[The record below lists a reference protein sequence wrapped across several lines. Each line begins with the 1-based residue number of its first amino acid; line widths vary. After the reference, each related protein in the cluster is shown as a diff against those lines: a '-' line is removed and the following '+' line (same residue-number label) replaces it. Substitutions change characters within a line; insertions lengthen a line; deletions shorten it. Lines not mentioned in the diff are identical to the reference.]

1 MPFPQMP
8 TRTVTFENGETY
20 DNVPN
25 DIKTFED
32 YQAYREAGARDEYF
46 DDPSRLSLQ
55 DVDNPFHR
63 DIKRFYKSTI
73 GQPLDFVRATFTK
86 GDDTIGER
94 MEEIRE
100 TRATELSE
108 MEEKGEF
115 SYRSLLYA
123 DQEEQDLIVDED
135 GYATL
140 PETLAGW
147 GLHMGSYFAGGYGV
161 ARGLSRLALKAPKA
175 FKKLTEKYGRTSAF
189 LKGTSVGIITDQW
202 ISNPNEGNVV
212 SIFAKDTGVSDEE
225 LSILGEYVQRVTP
238 LEEDSDLEKRF
249 KNIAGNLPIDFI
261 IGIGGMT
268 KYAYAKS
275 KGKLPSQLTADDK
288 ADMVKRGLDETRD
301 EVIPPTTVSKLT
313 SGAEVRNIDEFNQVI
328 KQEEGFLGWRKLK
341 QRYFT
346 TRGYNTIKGQDAFE
360 DSMNAQRKTNNQGEH
375 TSLRLKNAIDS
386 IVKSTG
392 DSDMKKR
399 AMDFLTD
406 SRTIVVRDRKSMTK
420 KFLSEGKEAGMS
432 KAFLERMGERQQR
445 ATRLKELLMSDTI
458 SHEKKISLITK
469 KYNLSEEV
477 AENVLEARLLI
488 DNLSKQI
495 IQSPSVKKELKRKL
509 QANLGIYLNRAY
521 KLFEDGNYNPE
532 KIAMQKAKKHLIK
545 GYKKEK
551 RYAKYTQQELERE
564 ADSQLASLL
573 ARTKEEYRTTV
584 GKPQKSLKD
593 PILEVRKDI
602 EAPIREVM
610 GEITDPSD
618 ALILTVNKMSKL
630 YQRDKFLRDM
640 NKIGTDQGFIIKA
653 KDPRPTAGEWVKI
666 EGISKALD
674 GKLTTPLMKKVL
686 EDQEKY
692 LFSEGY
698 SNNTF
703 IKNFLSAKG
712 FANKAA
718 TVFNHITVIRNFLG
732 GAQANIANG
741 LTPLKIFGEGRG
753 SETFKI
759 LKNEILKGGNKR
771 LEKLHEEFLE
781 LGIINTNVQLGDLRA
796 LINEGANASS
806 VDNLAGRIKDIP
818 LVGKPL
824 AGTGDFAEK
833 LYMGIDDFFKINA
846 YQHELSVLKMAH
858 RGSGIGIQDLKKM
871 AAEKVKNT
879 YFNYDRVSKGV
890 KAMRQS
896 PLGSF
901 ASFPAE
907 VIRTS
912 GYIVGTG
919 LKELLS
925 GNAVLAARGATRLAG
940 FIGSGT
946 AWAAAAEISK
956 SRLGWSEEQQDA
968 AQVLTETPWSKDS
981 PRIFRTDEEGRI
993 FSTDTKYIDAY
1004 NTIKQPLLTVIADT
1018 ERGRITG
1025 EEVPEAILGASLT
1038 AFKELA
1044 SPFVSEAIMTRAIT
1058 DVYYAYRNP
1067 SGSTP
1072 DGKDLFAPE
1081 QHNLERAASV
1091 TGYLLNNLIPGGGSA
1106 IQRLVEAETGA
1117 VNPYTGRPKRNL
1129 EMEIAANYSGVRY
1142 NEFNPKE
1149 QVEFAITNYNR
1160 EQRKLNPV
1168 RGNYNTTVEDT
1179 VNDYAT
1185 RQRMRYELQ
1194 QELFRKV
1201 KAAQYFLNDSDL
1213 RNLFE
1218 ERNFSK
1224 AFARNILD
1232 GNFTAETITDSLVES
1247 VRKRA
1252 VREEGVTTSN
1262 IRRLFQRRYT
1272 SMNFTNLHMPEED
1285 GEE

>member
-32 YQAYREAGARDEYF
+32 YQAYKESEIRKGHF
-46 DDPSRLSLQ
+46 DDPTRLSPQ

-63 DIKRFYKSTI
+63 DLKRFYKSTI
-73 GQPLDFVRATFTK
+73 GQPLDFVRAAVTK
-86 GDDTIGER
+86 GDATIGER

-108 MEEKGEF
+108 MERKGEF

-123 DQEEQDLIVDED
+123 DQEEQDIIVDED

-140 PETLAGW
+140 PETLAGT
-147 GLHMGSYFAGGYGV
+147 GLHIGSYFAGGYGV

-175 FKKLTEKYGRTSAF
+175 FKKLTGKYGRTSSF
-189 LKGTSVGIITDQW
+189 LKGTSTGILTDQW
-202 ISNPNEGNVV
+202 ITNPNEGNLV

-225 LSILGEYVQRVTP
+225 LSILGEYVQSVTP

-249 KNIAGNLPIDFI
+249 KNIAGNLPFDFI
-261 IGIGGMT
+261 IGLGGMT

-275 KGKLPSQLTADDK
+275 KGKLPSQLTTDDK
-288 ADMVKRGLDETRD
+288 ADMVKRGLDDTRN
-301 EVIPPTTVSKLT
+301 EVVPPSTVSKLT
-313 SGAEVRNIDEFNQVI
+313 SGAEVQDIDEFNQVI

-346 TRGYNTIKGQDAFE
+346 TRGYNTVKGQDAFE
-360 DSMNAQRKTNNQGEH
+360 DSMNAMRKTNNQGEH
-375 TSLRLKNAIDS
+375 TSLRLKNSIDS
-386 IVKSTG
+386 IVKNTG
-392 DSDMKKR
+392 DDEMAKR
-399 AMDFLTD
+399 AMAFLTD
-406 SRTIVVRDRKSMTK
+406 SRTIVVRDKKSFSK
-420 KFLSEGKEAGMS
+420 NFLKEGKRAGKS
-432 KAFLERMGERQQR
+432 KAFMERMGERQQR

-469 KYNLSEEV
+469 KYNLSKEV
-477 AENVLEARLLI
+477 AENALEARLLI

-509 QANLGIYLNRAY
+509 TANLGFYMNRAY
-521 KLFEDGNYNPE
+521 KLFEDGNYTPE
-532 KIAMQKAKKHLIK
+532 AVVREKAKKHLIRK
-545 GYKKEK
+545 YKKEK
-551 RYAKYTQQELERE
+551 QYAKFTQQELENT
-564 ADSQLASLL
+564 ADSYLSSFL
-573 ARTKEEYRTTV
+573 ARTKGEYKTTA
-584 GKPQKSLKD
+584 GRPNKSLKD
-593 PILEVRKDI
+593 PILEARKDI
-602 EAPIREVM
+602 QEPLREVI

-630 YQRDKFLRDM
+630 YQRDKFLTDM

-653 KDPRPTAGEWVKI
+653 KDPRPSTGEWVEIK
-666 EGISKALD
+666 GASKALD
-674 GKLTTPLMKKVL
+674 GKFTTPLMKKVID
-686 EDQEKY
+686 DQEQY
-692 LFSEGY
+692 LFNEGY
-698 SNNTF
+698 SNNT
-703 IKNFLSAKG
+703 IVKNFLSMKG

-732 GAQANIANG
+732 GVQANVANG
-741 LTPLKIFGEGRG
+741 LTPLKLFGQGRG
-753 SETFKI
+753 TETFKV
-759 LKNEILKGGNKR
+759 LFNEIRKGGNKK

-781 LGIINTNVQLGDLRA
+781 LGIINTNVKLGDLRA

-806 VDNLAGRIKDIP
+806 VDNLAGRIKNIP

-846 YQHELSVLKMAH
+846 FEHELSVLKRAH
-858 RGSGIGIQDLKKM
+858 EGSGMSLPDLKRI

-919 LKELLS
+919 LQELTS

-946 AWAAAAEISK
+946 AWGAVSEISK
-956 SRLGWSEEQQDA
+956 AKLGWSEEQQDA

-981 PRIFRTDEEGRI
+981 PRIFRTTEDGRI
-993 FSTDTKYIDAY
+993 FSADTKYIDAY
-1004 NTIKQPLLTVIADT
+1004 NTIKQPLMTVIADT

-1025 EEVPEAILGASLT
+1025 EEIPEAILGASLS

-1044 SPFVSEAIMTRAIT
+1044 SPFVSEAIMTRSIT

-1067 SGSTP
+1067 NGVTP

-1081 QHNLERAASV
+1081 QNNLERAASV
-1091 TGYLLNNLIPGGGSA
+1091 TGYLFNNLIPGGGGA
-1106 IQRLVEAETGA
+1106 IQRIVEAKTGA
-1117 VNPYTGRPKRNL
+1117 INPYTGFPKRDL
-1129 EMEIAANYSGVRY
+1129 DMEISANFTGVRY
-1142 NEFNPKE
+1142 NEFDPKA
-1149 QVEFAITNYNR
+1149 QVEFALTNYNR
-1160 EQRKLNPV
+1160 EQRRLNPI
-1168 RGNYNTTVEDT
+1168 RGNYTTTVEDT
-1179 VNDYAT
+1179 VNDYAS
-1185 RQRMRYELQ
+1185 RQRKRYVLQ

-1213 RNLFE
+1213 RNLLE

-1224 AFARNILD
+1224 SFARNILD
-1232 GNFTAETITDSLVES
+1232 GNFTAETITDSVVES
-1247 VRKRA
+1247 IRKRS
-1252 VREEGVTTSN
+1252 VREEGVTTST
-1262 IRRLFQRRYT
+1262 IRRLLQQRYA
-1272 SMNFTNLHMPEED
+1272 SMNYTNLHMPEED